1 MFSFDDTPASYSS
14 FGADGAVFDA
24 AAEPVYRGMS
34 SFAGGDIDAGVC
46 SAGVYDSG
54 VSGVFNLDQPVYRG
68 CGDVAPMMPS
78 LSPLS
83 SPSSSGVFNA
93 GDALAPSWGGCGG
106 DKSSGTFL
114 GLRNNTSAAAAV
126 DAGAALYDA
135 ALHFVPP
142 PLFDEP
148 PSLPAAPFVLRA
160 AHVRFEEDA
169 QAGSNGSPSSI
180 MDVVHAELTRLGAD
194 VESPAPA
201 GTIDHKPFKRSGVV
215 YVEQAG
221 LHFKVKMY
229 RVQGGALVCEFTKK
243 RGDSFL
249 WSHFFRHFKANIA
262 IKAADWAEHAS
273 GNGNGNGQGNANG
286 SKRGD
291 SIDSSSSSS
300 SSSSSNNNNN
310 NSVQNRPFAS
320 ATSFSPSSS
329 SSPAFP
335 ATATSLA
342 TFASASAFTSALPSP
357 MLTVDD
363 GMETDEADKAV
374 NGNSDGD
381 DKVEDEALQAVT
393 AVRDLASMMSRRD
406 TTAEEQAAAL
416 AILTSVCQKQ
426 AQKRDSRGR
435 PRAASASGWA
445 AAGRTLRAGTV
456 AALLEVEHVAAL
468 ERILREQRCPDT
480 SRCAAALV
488 GSIATLAGCLVGRDE
503 EEEGKGGRGKGGR
516 AASGGGHHTL
526 LKLVPALLSILERT
540 DFSPSFFMLQCRRDV
555 AAAVGAISLLG
566 TQCTFPSPALSIV
579 VNAAREGAGEAAST
593 ARCEDVDTSRR
604 GYHGGTPTRSLPFE
618 TNQLTTS
625 PSPPPLS
632 PRPFPLLPLSS
643 QRGPPVRRTRTHA
656 QLHEV
661 ASRGGW
667 LETRRPDALN
677 LRRNLAVVDG
687 GVKSVNNK
695 AANKADKAVLVQLVV
710 ILLPSK
716 RRSYM
721 RLPAGECTSN
731 KLSQLFPFWLKSTSV
746 HTETLHTYMNKTTNE
761 TMKKQRW
768 SATPL
773 LLFLGHLCTGPLLC
787 ELHKNYVP
795 TF

>member
-14 FGADGAVFDA
+14 FGADGAIFDA

-68 CGDVAPMMPS
+68 CGDVAPKMPS

-114 GLRNNTSAAAAV
+114 GLRNTAPV
-126 DAGAALYDA
+126 DAAAALYDA
-135 ALHFVPP
+135 ALHVVPP
-142 PLFDEP
+142 SLFDEP
-148 PSLPAAPFVLRA
+148 PPLPAAPFVLRA
-160 AHVRFEEDA
+160 AHVRFEEDS

-262 IKAADWAEHAS
+262 IKAGDWAEHVS
-273 GNGNGNGQGNANG
+273 GNGNGQGNANG
-286 SKRGD
+286 S
-291 SIDSSSSSS
+291 
-300 SSSSSNNNNN
+300 NNFGGFGGLG
-310 NSVQNRPFAS
+310 NSVQNRP
-320 ATSFSPSSS
+320 SFCPSSS
-329 SSPAFP
+329 SSSPSSP

-363 GMETDEADKAV
+363 GMETDETDETGKAGKADKAI
-374 NGNSDGD
+374 NGNSDGISNGD
-381 DKVEDEALQAVT
+381 DKVEDEAFQAVT

-406 TTAEEQAAAL
+406 ATAEEQAAAL

-456 AALLEVEHVAAL
+456 DALLEVEHVAAL

-488 GSIATLAGCLVGRDE
+488 GSIATLAGCLVGRND
-503 EEEGKGGRGKGGR
+503 EEEGKGGGAK
-516 AASGGGHHTL
+516 
-526 LKLVPALLSILERT
+526 
-540 DFSPSFFMLQCRRDV
+540 
-555 AAAVGAISLLG
+555 AAALPCGAA
-566 TQCTFPSPALSIV
+566 TTLSSSWCP
-579 VNAAREGAGEAAST
+579 RSSASW
-593 ARCEDVDTSRR
+593 RGRTSRPPSSCCSVAV
-604 GYHGGTPTRSLPFE
+604 T
-618 TNQLTTS
+618 
-625 PSPPPLS
+625 SPPPS
-632 PRPFPLLPLSS
+632 
-643 QRGPPVRRTRTHA
+643 GPYRCSEHNVRF
-656 QLHEV
+656 
-661 ASRGGW
+661 SR
-667 LETRRPDALN
+667 RHFR
-677 LRRNLAVVDG
+677 
-687 GVKSVNNK
+687 
-695 AANKADKAVLVQLVV
+695 
-710 ILLPSK
+710 
-716 RRSYM
+716 
-721 RLPAGECTSN
+721 
-731 KLSQLFPFWLKSTSV
+731 
-746 HTETLHTYMNKTTNE
+746 
-761 TMKKQRW
+761 
-768 SATPL
+768 
-773 LLFLGHLCTGPLLC
+773 
-787 ELHKNYVP
+787 
-795 TF
+795 